1 MSEQFPRQVWKLTPG
16 YQPKEITIIA
26 VCRSYMYD
34 GYRIEGTTALISK
47 HDVWPTRAEAI
58 AAGHARLDEQLA
70 ALDKKR
76 ANIDKRRA
84 ALTKAALADI

>member
-1 MSEQFPRQVWKLTPG
+1 MSEQFPRQAWKLTPG
-16 YQPKEITIIA
+16 YQPKEITITGLSRYTGNLM
-26 VCRSYMYD
+26 V
-34 GYRIEGTTALISK
+34 EGATDIMQSEI
-47 HDVWPTRAEAI
+47 WPTRSETI

-70 ALDKKR
+70 ALEKKK

>member
-1 MSEQFPRQVWKLTPG
+1 MSEELPRKAWKLRPSFRP
-16 YQPKEITIIA
+16 QEITIVLA
-26 VCRSYMYD
+26 CKAWMFD
-34 GYRIEGTTALISK
+34 GYETESGQRISC
-47 HDVWPTRAEAI
+47 HDVWPTKAEAI

-84 ALTKAALADI
+84 ALAKAALAD